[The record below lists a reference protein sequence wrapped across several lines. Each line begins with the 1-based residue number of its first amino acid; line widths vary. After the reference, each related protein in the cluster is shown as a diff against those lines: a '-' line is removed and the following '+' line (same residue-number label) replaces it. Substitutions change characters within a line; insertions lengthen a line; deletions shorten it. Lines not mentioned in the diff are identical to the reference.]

1 MGEPLLLADAHLV
14 DPATGRE
21 GRGSV
26 LVRDGRIADVA
37 WGATPG
43 TPEGARRID
52 CAGLTL
58 APGLVDLRA
67 FVGEPGAEHRETL
80 ASASAAAAAGGVTT
94 LVCMPDTNPVI
105 DGAPIVDFVLRR
117 ARDTACVN
125 VLPAAAITKGLE
137 GREMTEFGL
146 LQEAGAV
153 AFTDGLKAVTNAQ
166 VMRRAL
172 TYARDFGAL
181 LMQHVEEPDLV
192 GEGVMNEGEMASRL
206 GLAGIPREAETAM
219 LERDIRLV
227 RLTRARYHA
236 AMISCPDSIEIVRQA
251 KHDGLPVTCGIS
263 INNLILNE
271 GDIGGYRTFC
281 KLSPPLRTE
290 EDRLAMVQALADG
303 VIDVIVSDHNP
314 QDVETKRLPFAE
326 AADGAL
332 GIETL
337 LGAGLRLVHD
347 GSLTLPRLLAALTS
361 GPAGLL
367 RREAGRLA
375 PGAPADLI
383 LIDPELPYVLDK
395 TKLKSRSKNSPFD
408 EARLQG
414 AAVLT
419 LVAGREVFRHDAF
432 TQDASAGTA

>member
-1 MGEPLLLADAHLV
+1 MTALFLKNAHLL
-14 DPATGRE
+14 DPASGSE
-21 GRGSV
+21 GPGSL
-26 LVRDGRIADVA
+26 LVRHGHIADIA
-37 WGATPG
+37 WGASSDA
-43 TPEGARRID
+43 PENSQIID

-58 APGLVDLRA
+58 APGLIDLRA

-105 DGAPIVDFVLRR
+105 DGPAIVDFVLRR
-117 ARDTACVN
+117 ARDTASVT
-125 VLPAAAITKGLE
+125 VLPAAAITKGIA

-206 GLAGIPREAETAM
+206 GLAGIPREAETVM

-227 RLTRARYHA
+227 RLTQARYHA
-236 AMISCPDSIEIVRQA
+236 AMISCADSVEIVRRA
-251 KHDGLPVTCGIS
+251 KQDGLPVTCGVS
-263 INNLILNE
+263 VNNLVLNE
-271 GDIGGYRTFC
+271 GDIGHYRTFC
-281 KLSPPLRTE
+281 KLSPPLRDE
-290 EDRLAMVQALADG
+290 ADRQAVVQALNEG

-326 AADGAL
+326 AENGAL

-337 LGAGLRLVHD
+337 LGASLRLVHTGD
-347 GSLTLPRLLAALTS
+347 VSLARLLAALTTN
-361 GPAGLL
+361 PARLL
-367 RREAGRLA
+367 GRQSGRLA
-375 PGAPADLI
+375 VGAPADLV
-383 LIDPELPYVLDK
+383 LIDPDVPYVLDK
-395 TKLKSRSKNSPFD
+395 TKLHSRSKNSPFD

-414 AAVLT
+414 GAMLT
-419 LVAGREVFRHDAF
+419 LVGGRIVHRSDFFAGA
-432 TQDASAGTA
+432 A

>member
-1 MGEPLLLADAHLV
+1 MSALVLSNAHLL

-21 GRGSV
+21 GPGAV
-26 LVRDGRIADVA
+26 LVLDGRIADVA
-37 WGATPG
+37 FGAALG
-43 TPEGARRID
+43 TPESAQNIECG
-52 CAGLTL
+52 GLTL
-58 APGLVDLRA
+58 APGLIDLRA

-105 DGAPIVDFVLRR
+105 DGPAIVDFVLRR
-117 ARDTACVN
+117 ARDTASVN
-125 VLPAAAITKGLE
+125 VLPAAAITKGLA

-146 LQEAGAV
+146 LAEAGAV

-192 GEGVMNEGEMASRL
+192 GDGVMNEGEMASRL
-206 GLAGIPREAETAM
+206 GLLGIPREAETVM

-227 RLTRARYHA
+227 RLTGGRYHA
-236 AMISCPDSIEIVRQA
+236 AMISCADSVEIVRRA
-251 KHDGLPVTCGIS
+251 KEAGLPVTCGVS
-263 INNLILNE
+263 VNNLVLNE
-271 GDIGGYRTFC
+271 GDIGHYRTFC
-281 KLSPPLRTE
+281 KLSPPLRR
-290 EDRLAMVQALADG
+290 EDDRAAVIAALNEG

-337 LGAGLRLVHD
+337 LGASLRLLHTGDV
-347 GSLTLPRLLAALTS
+347 TLRTLLNALSANPARLL
-361 GPAGLL
+361 G
-367 RREAGRLA
+367 REAGRLER
-375 PGAPADLI
+375 GAPADLV
-383 LIDPELPYVLDK
+383 LIDPDLPYVLDK
-395 TKLKSRSKNSPFD
+395 RHLKSRSKNSPFD

-419 LVAGREVFRHDAF
+419 LVGGRIVHRSDL
-432 TQDASAGTA
+432 SAIAA

>member
-1 MGEPLLLADAHLV
+1 MTVAPLLLTNAQLL
-14 DPATGRE
+14 DPATGRA
-21 GRGSV
+21 GPGAV
-26 LVRDGRIADVA
+26 LVRDGRIDDVA
-37 WGATPG
+37 WGAAPG
-43 TPEGARRID
+43 APDQATRID
-52 CAGLTL
+52 CGGHVLT
-58 APGLVDLRA
+58 PGLIDLRA

-105 DGAPIVDFVLRR
+105 DGPPIVDFVLRR
-117 ARDTACVN
+117 ARDTASVN
-125 VLPAAAITKGLE
+125 VLPAAAITKGLA

-181 LMQHVEEPDLV
+181 LMQHVEEPDLAAD
-192 GEGVMNEGEMASRL
+192 GVMNEGEMASRL
-206 GLAGIPREAETAM
+206 GLLGVPREAETIM

-227 RLTRARYHA
+227 RLTGGRYHA
-236 AMISCPDSIEIVRQA
+236 AMISCADSVEIVRRA
-251 KHDGLPVTCGIS
+251 KEAGLPVTCGVS
-263 INNLILNE
+263 VNNLVLNE
-271 GDIGGYRTFC
+271 GDIGHYRTFC
-281 KLSPPLRTE
+281 KLSPPLRR
-290 EDRLAMVQALADG
+290 EDDRQAVIAALNDG

-337 LGAGLRLVHD
+337 LGAAFRLLHTGDVP
-347 GSLTLPRLLAALTS
+347 LPRLLAALS
-361 GPAGLL
+361 ANPAKLL
-367 RREAGRLA
+367 GREAGRLTA
-375 PGAPADLI
+375 GAPADLV
-383 LIDPELPYVLDK
+383 LIDPDLPYVLDK
-395 TKLKSRSKNSPFD
+395 RQLKSRSKNSPFD

-419 LVAGREVFRHDAF
+419 VVGGRIVHRSDLFEVAA
-432 TQDASAGTA
+432 

>member
-1 MGEPLLLADAHLV
+1 MSALVLSNAHLL

-21 GRGSV
+21 GPGAV
-26 LVRDGRIADVA
+26 LVRDGRIADIA
-37 WGATPG
+37 WGAAPD
-43 TPEGARRID
+43 TPEGAQKID
-52 CAGLTL
+52 CGGVTL
-58 APGLVDLRA
+58 APGLIDLRA

-105 DGAPIVDFVLRR
+105 DGPAIVDFVLRR
-117 ARDTACVN
+117 ARDTASVN
-125 VLPAAAITKGLE
+125 VLPAAAITKGLA

-146 LQEAGAV
+146 LAEAGAV

-181 LMQHVEEPDLV
+181 LMQHIEEPDLV

-206 GLAGIPREAETAM
+206 GLIGIPREAETVM

-227 RLTRARYHA
+227 RLTGARYHA
-236 AMISCPDSIEIVRQA
+236 AMISCADSVEIVRRA
-251 KHDGLPVTCGIS
+251 KEAGLPVTCGVS
-263 INNLILNE
+263 VNNLVLNE
-271 GDIGGYRTFC
+271 GDIGHYRTFC
-281 KLSPPLRTE
+281 KLSPPLRR
-290 EDRLAMVQALADG
+290 EDDRQAVIAALNEG

-337 LGAGLRLVHD
+337 LGAALRLLHTGD
-347 GSLTLPRLLAALTS
+347 MPLGTLLKALSSNPAALL
-361 GPAGLL
+361 G
-367 RREAGRLA
+367 REAGRLEK
-375 PGAPADLI
+375 GAPADLV
-383 LIDPELPYVLDK
+383 LIDPDLPYLLDK
-395 TKLKSRSKNSPFD
+395 RQLKSRSKNSPFD

-419 LVAGREVFRHDAF
+419 LVAGRIVHR
-432 TQDASAGTA
+432 SALSAIAA

>member
-1 MGEPLLLADAHLV
+1 MRAMSLRPLLLSNARIV
-14 DPATGRE
+14 DPANGGEAGGAVLIRE
-21 GRGSV
+21 
-26 LVRDGRIADVA
+26 GRIADVVQ
-37 WGATPG
+37 GAAPG
-43 TPEGARRID
+43 APEHCEHID
-52 CAGLTL
+52 CNGLVL
-58 APGLVDLRA
+58 APGLIDLRA

-105 DGAPIVDFVLRR
+105 DGPAIVDFVLRR
-117 ARDTACVN
+117 ARDTASVN
-125 VLPAAAITKGLE
+125 VLPAAAITKGLA

-206 GLAGIPREAETAM
+206 GLIGIPREAETVM

-227 RLTRARYHA
+227 RLTGARYHA
-236 AMISCPDSIEIVRQA
+236 AMISCADSVEIMRRA
-251 KHDGLPVTCGIS
+251 KEDGLPVTCGVS
-263 INNLILNE
+263 VNNLVLNE
-271 GDIGGYRTFC
+271 GDIGHYRTFC
-281 KLSPPLRTE
+281 KLSPPLRHE
-290 EDRLAMVQALADG
+290 QDRQAVVQALNEG

-337 LGAGLRLVHD
+337 LGAALRLVHTGD
-347 GSLTLPRLLAALTS
+347 VPLARLLAALS
-361 GPAGLL
+361 SAPAKLL
-367 RREAGRLA
+367 GREAGRLA
-375 PGAPADLI
+375 KDAPADLV
-383 LIDPELPYVLDK
+383 LIDPDVPYVLDK
-395 TKLKSRSKNSPFD
+395 RHLKSRSKNSPFD
-408 EARLQG
+408 EAKLQG

-419 LVAGREVFRHDAF
+419 IVGGRIVHRA
-432 TQDASAGTA
+432 QDFSAAA

>member
-1 MGEPLLLADAHLV
+1 MTLMSALVLSNAHLL
-14 DPATGRE
+14 DPASGRE
-21 GRGSV
+21 GPGAV
-26 LVRDGRIADVA
+26 LVRDGRIADIA
-37 WGATPG
+37 WGAAPD
-43 TPEGARRID
+43 TPEDCKTID
-52 CAGLTL
+52 CGGLTL
-58 APGLVDLRA
+58 APGLIDLRA

-105 DGAPIVDFVLRR
+105 DGPAIVDFVLRR
-117 ARDTACVN
+117 ARDTASVN
-125 VLPAAAITKGLE
+125 VLPAAAITKGLA

-146 LQEAGAV
+146 LAEAGAV

-206 GLAGIPREAETAM
+206 GLIGIPREAETVM

-227 RLTRARYHA
+227 RLTGARYHA
-236 AMISCPDSIEIVRQA
+236 AMISCADSVEIVRRA
-251 KHDGLPVTCGIS
+251 KEAGLPVTCGVS
-263 INNLILNE
+263 VNNLVLNE
-271 GDIGGYRTFC
+271 GDIGHYRTFC
-281 KLSPPLRTE
+281 KLSPPLRR
-290 EDRLAMVQALADG
+290 EDDRQAVIAALNEG

-337 LGAGLRLVHD
+337 LGASLRLLHTGDV
-347 GSLTLPRLLAALTS
+347 TLGTLLKVLSANPAALL
-361 GPAGLL
+361 G
-367 RREAGRLA
+367 REAGRLEK
-375 PGAPADLI
+375 GAPADLV
-383 LIDPELPYVLDK
+383 LIDPDLPYLLDK
-395 TKLKSRSKNSPFD
+395 RQLKSRSKNSPFD

-419 LVAGREVFRHDAF
+419 LVGGRIVHRSDL
-432 TQDASAGTA
+432 SALAA

>member
-1 MGEPLLLADAHLV
+1 MSLRPLLLTNARLI
-14 DPATGRE
+14 DPATLRE
-21 GRGSV
+21 APGAV
-26 LVRDGRIADVA
+26 LVREGRIADVA
-37 WGATPG
+37 WGQPPTA
-43 TPEGARRID
+43 PEGAETID
-52 CAGLTL
+52 CAGHVLTT
-58 APGLVDLRA
+58 GLVDLRA

-105 DGAPIVDFVLRR
+105 DGPAIVDFVLRR
-117 ARDTACVN
+117 ARDTASVN
-125 VLPAAAITKGLE
+125 VLPAAAITKGLA

-172 TYARDFGAL
+172 TYAHDFGAL

-192 GEGVMNEGEMASRL
+192 GDGVMNEGEMASRL
-206 GLAGIPREAETAM
+206 GLLGIPREAETVM

-227 RLTRARYHA
+227 RLTGTRYHA
-236 AMISCPDSIEIVRQA
+236 AMISCADSVEIVRRA
-251 KHDGLPVTCGIS
+251 KEDGLPVTCGVS
-263 INNLILNE
+263 VNNLVLNE
-271 GDIGGYRTFC
+271 GDIGHYRTFC
-281 KLSPPLRTE
+281 RLSPPLRSE
-290 EDRLAMVQALADG
+290 ADRLAVVRALNEG
-303 VIDVIVSDHNP
+303 LIDVVVSDHNP

-337 LGAGLRLVHD
+337 LGAALRLVHTGD
-347 GSLTLPRLLAALTS
+347 IALPRLLQALS
-361 GPAGLL
+361 ARPAGILG
-367 RREAGRLA
+367 REAGRLTA
-375 PGAPADLI
+375 GAPADLV
-383 LIDPELPYVLDK
+383 LIDPDVPYLLDK
-395 TKLKSRSKNSPFD
+395 RRLKSRSKNSPFD

-419 LVAGREVFRHDAF
+419 LVGGRIVHRGHDFAE
-432 TQDASAGTA
+432 AA

>member
-1 MGEPLLLADAHLV
+1 MSALVLSNAHLL
-14 DPATGRE
+14 DPASGRE
-21 GRGSV
+21 GPGAV

-37 WGATPG
+37 WGAAPDA
-43 TPEGARRID
+43 PEGAQKID
-52 CAGLTL
+52 CGGLTL
-58 APGLVDLRA
+58 APGLMDLRA

-105 DGAPIVDFVLRR
+105 DGPAIVDFVLRR
-117 ARDTACVN
+117 ARDTASVN
-125 VLPAAAITKGLE
+125 VLPAAAITKGLA

-146 LQEAGAV
+146 LAEAGAV

-206 GLAGIPREAETAM
+206 GLIGIPREAETVM

-227 RLTRARYHA
+227 RLTGARYHA
-236 AMISCPDSIEIVRQA
+236 AMISCADSVEIVRRA
-251 KHDGLPVTCGIS
+251 KEAGLPVTCGVS
-263 INNLILNE
+263 VNNLVLNE
-271 GDIGGYRTFC
+271 GDIGHYRTFC
-281 KLSPPLRTE
+281 KLSPPLRR
-290 EDRLAMVQALADG
+290 EDDRQAVIAALNEG

-337 LGAGLRLVHD
+337 LGASLRLLHTGDV
-347 GSLTLPRLLAALTS
+347 TLGTLLKALSANPAALL
-361 GPAGLL
+361 G
-367 RREAGRLA
+367 REAGRLEK
-375 PGAPADLI
+375 GAPADLV
-383 LIDPELPYVLDK
+383 LIDPDLPYLLDK
-395 TKLKSRSKNSPFD
+395 RQLKSRSKNSPFD

-419 LVAGREVFRHDAF
+419 LVGGRIVHRSDL
-432 TQDASAGTA
+432 SALAA

>member
-1 MGEPLLLADAHLV
+1 MTRMSALVLSNAHLL

-21 GRGSV
+21 GPGAV

-37 WGATPG
+37 FGAAPG
-43 TPEGARRID
+43 TPESAQNIECG
-52 CAGLTL
+52 GLTL
-58 APGLVDLRA
+58 APGLIDLRA

-105 DGAPIVDFVLRR
+105 DGPAIVDFVLRR
-117 ARDTACVN
+117 ARDTASVN
-125 VLPAAAITKGLE
+125 VLPAAAITKGLA

-146 LQEAGAV
+146 LAEAGAV

-192 GEGVMNEGEMASRL
+192 GDGVMNEGEMASRL
-206 GLAGIPREAETAM
+206 GLLGIPREAETVM

-227 RLTRARYHA
+227 RLTGGRYHA
-236 AMISCPDSIEIVRQA
+236 AMISCADSVEIVRRA
-251 KHDGLPVTCGIS
+251 KEAGLPVTCGVS
-263 INNLILNE
+263 VNNLVLNE
-271 GDIGGYRTFC
+271 GDIGHYRTFC
-281 KLSPPLRTE
+281 KLSPPLRR
-290 EDRLAMVQALADG
+290 EDDRAAVIAALNEG

-337 LGAGLRLVHD
+337 LGANLRLLHTGDV
-347 GSLTLPRLLAALTS
+347 TLRTLLNALSANPARLL
-361 GPAGLL
+361 G
-367 RREAGRLA
+367 REAGRLER
-375 PGAPADLI
+375 GAPADLV
-383 LIDPELPYVLDK
+383 LIDPDLPYVLDK
-395 TKLKSRSKNSPFD
+395 RQLKSRSKNSPFD

-419 LVAGREVFRHDAF
+419 LVGGRIVHRSDL
-432 TQDASAGTA
+432 SAIAA

>member
-1 MGEPLLLADAHLV
+1 MTLMSALVLSNAHLL
-14 DPATGRE
+14 DPASGRE
-21 GRGSV
+21 GPGAV
-26 LVRDGRIADVA
+26 LVRDGRIADIA
-37 WGATPG
+37 WSATPDA
-43 TPEGARRID
+43 PEGAQKID
-52 CAGLTL
+52 CGGLTL
-58 APGLVDLRA
+58 APGLIDLRA

-105 DGAPIVDFVLRR
+105 DGPAIVDFVLRR
-117 ARDTACVN
+117 ARDTASVN
-125 VLPAAAITKGLE
+125 VLPAAAITKGLA

-146 LQEAGAV
+146 LAEAGAV

-206 GLAGIPREAETAM
+206 GLIGIPREAETVM

-227 RLTRARYHA
+227 RLTGARYHA
-236 AMISCPDSIEIVRQA
+236 AMISCADSVEIVRRA
-251 KHDGLPVTCGIS
+251 KEAGLPVTCGVS
-263 INNLILNE
+263 VNNLVLNE
-271 GDIGGYRTFC
+271 GDIGHYRTFC
-281 KLSPPLRTE
+281 KLSPPLRR
-290 EDRLAMVQALADG
+290 EDDRQAVIAALNEG

-337 LGAGLRLVHD
+337 LGASLRLLHTGDV
-347 GSLTLPRLLAALTS
+347 TLGRLLKVLSANPAALL
-361 GPAGLL
+361 G
-367 RREAGRLA
+367 REAGRLEK
-375 PGAPADLI
+375 GAPADLV
-383 LIDPELPYVLDK
+383 LIDPDLPYLLDK
-395 TKLKSRSKNSPFD
+395 RQLKSRSKNSPFD

-419 LVAGREVFRHDAF
+419 LVGGRIVHRSDL
-432 TQDASAGTA
+432 SALAA

>member
-1 MGEPLLLADAHLV
+1 MSALVLSNAHLL
-14 DPATGRE
+14 DPASGRE
-21 GRGSV
+21 GPGAV
-26 LVRDGRIADVA
+26 LVRDGRIADIA
-37 WGATPG
+37 WSATPDA
-43 TPEGARRID
+43 PEGAQKID
-52 CAGLTL
+52 CGGLTL
-58 APGLVDLRA
+58 APGLIDLRA

-105 DGAPIVDFVLRR
+105 DGPAIVDFVLRR
-117 ARDTACVN
+117 ARDTASVN
-125 VLPAAAITKGLE
+125 VLPAAAITKGLA

-146 LQEAGAV
+146 LAEAGAV

-206 GLAGIPREAETAM
+206 GLIGIPREAETVM

-227 RLTRARYHA
+227 RLTGARYHA
-236 AMISCPDSIEIVRQA
+236 AMISCADSVEIVRRA
-251 KHDGLPVTCGIS
+251 KEAGLPVTCGVS
-263 INNLILNE
+263 VNNLVLNE
-271 GDIGGYRTFC
+271 GDIGHYRTFC
-281 KLSPPLRTE
+281 KLSPPLRR
-290 EDRLAMVQALADG
+290 EDDRQAVIAALNEG

-337 LGAGLRLVHD
+337 LGASLRLLHTGDV
-347 GSLTLPRLLAALTS
+347 TLGRLLKVLSANPAALL
-361 GPAGLL
+361 G
-367 RREAGRLA
+367 REAGRLEK
-375 PGAPADLI
+375 GAPADLV
-383 LIDPELPYVLDK
+383 LIDPDLPYLLDK
-395 TKLKSRSKNSPFD
+395 RQLKSRSKNSPFD

-419 LVAGREVFRHDAF
+419 LVGGRIVHRSDL
-432 TQDASAGTA
+432 SALAA